1 MIPTKPKGPTQAGS
15 RIPKR
20 RSREYL
26 SGSRII
32 RAVDTAMLSRGSSAP
47 PSVTHTG
54 LPQWA
59 FLVAIDIDAMTPR
72 GPKGLSSPK
81 TVSTPP
87 PNSESP
93 ARYAQGRPGRIPSI
107 SMKPLVPSN
116 PGPPKD
122 PKSFWAPWPAIREPC
137 TTRTIIGAASFSLEP
152 LDLVVFILTPSVV
165 FSGVVKLPAS
175 RAPAE
180 GLSEFPDRLLEGVLQ
195 RGISALLT
203 AVGVGCGRPCPR
215 RPEAVMSPPHYP
227 SDLSDQE
234 WAILEPL
241 LSSAEKRGRV
251 RRSGRTNT
259 SRTPSST
266 S

>member
-1 MIPTKPKGPTQAGS
+1 MIPTNPTNPTQRGR
-15 RIPKR
+15 RIPNT

-32 RAVDTAMLSRGSSAP
+32 SAVDMAMLSRGSSAP
-47 PSVTHTG
+47 PSVTQTG

-59 FLVAIDIDAMTPR
+59 FLVAIDIDPMTPR

-122 PKSFWAPWPAIREPC
+122 PNSFWAPWPAIRVPC
-137 TTRTIIGAASFSLEP
+137 ANRTINGAESFTLEP
-152 LDLVVFILTPSVV
+152 LDLAVFTLTPSVV
-165 FSGVVKLPAS
+165 FSGL
-175 RAPAE
+175 
-180 GLSEFPDRLLEGVLQ
+180 
-195 RGISALLT
+195 
-203 AVGVGCGRPCPR
+203 
-215 RPEAVMSPPHYP
+215 
-227 SDLSDQE
+227 
-234 WAILEPL
+234 
-241 LSSAEKRGRV
+241 
-251 RRSGRTNT
+251 
-259 SRTPSST
+259 
-266 S
+266 

>member
-47 PSVTHTG
+47 PSVTQTG

-59 FLVAIDIDAMTPR
+59 FLVAIDIDPMTPS
-72 GPKGLSSPK
+72 GPKGLSSPSA
-81 TVSTPP
+81 VSTPP

-122 PKSFWAPWPAIREPC
+122 PNSFWAPWPAIREPC
-137 TTRTIIGAASFSLEP
+137 TTRTSMGAASLTLEA
-152 LDLVVFILTPSVV
+152 FILTPSVAI
-165 FSGVVKLPAS
+165 SGLTTLVRQRRGRLLKLYTQEHLVYTPAPAS
-175 RAPAE
+175 PCAHGRAP
-180 GLSEFPDRLLEGVLQ
+180 RL
-195 RGISALLT
+195 
-203 AVGVGCGRPCPR
+203 P
-215 RPEAVMSPPHYP
+215 
-227 SDLSDQE
+227 
-234 WAILEPL
+234 
-241 LSSAEKRGRV
+241 
-251 RRSGRTNT
+251 
-259 SRTPSST
+259 
-266 S
+266 